1 MSSANPLLELKK
13 LGQRVWLDN
22 LSRTLLREGG
32 LRRLIEED
40 GLAGV
45 TSNPTI
51 FHRAISESPYYRDE
65 RTRLQADRTLSPEQR
80 YERLAI
86 PDIQGACDLL
96 RPVFDAS
103 TEQDGYVSLEVS
115 PALAHDAGATIAA
128 AQRLRG
134 EVNRPNL
141 FIKVPATPAGIRAI
155 EDLTGEGVSV
165 NVTLMFSLEH
175 VRAVSG
181 AYIRGLTRW
190 TASGGDLQKVKSV
203 ASLFLSRIDT
213 LIDKRLE
220 AAGGDA
226 LALRGKSGVALAKL
240 AYREYQ
246 RTFKGAAF
254 AALARAGARPQH
266 MLWASTGTKNPAYS
280 DVLYVE
286 PLIGPETINTLPDAT
301 LAAFRDH
308 GHAAP
313 TLEQGADQALAQ
325 FDALRRAG
333 IDMQQV
339 GEELQADGVRLFAQS
354 FDQLLVLMEAPV
366 TQTA

>member
-1 MSSANPLLELKK
+1 MSSANPLLELKA

-32 LRRLIEED
+32 LRRLIDED
-40 GLAGV
+40 GVAGI

-51 FHRAISESPYYRDE
+51 FHKAISESPYYQDDRA
-65 RTRLQADRTLSPEQR
+65 RLQADGALSPEQR
-80 YERLAI
+80 YEALAI

-96 RPVFDAS
+96 RPAFDA
-103 TEQDGYVSLEVS
+103 TKGQDGYVSLEVS

-155 EDLTGEGVSV
+155 EDLTGQGVSV

-175 VRAVSG
+175 VRAVAG

-190 TASGGDLQKVKSV
+190 TANGGDLQKVKSV
-203 ASLFLSRIDT
+203 ASLFLSRVDT

-220 AAGGDA
+220 AVGGDA

-246 RTFKGAAF
+246 ETFKGAAF
-254 AALARAGARPQH
+254 AALARAGARPQY

-280 DVLYVE
+280 NVLYVE
-286 PLIGPETINTLPDAT
+286 SLIGPETINTVPDAT

-308 GHAAP
+308 GHAEL
-313 TLEQGADQALAQ
+313 TLGQGVDQARAQ
-325 FDALRRAG
+325 FEALRRAG
-333 IDMQQV
+333 IDMHQA
-339 GEELQADGVRLFAQS
+339 GEELQADGVKLFAQS
-354 FDQLLVLMEAPV
+354 FEQLLILMAEK
-366 TQTA
+366 QRHTA